1 MQETQVL
8 RYSPTGNWL
17 NFYETE
23 AMAEISSR
31 IYSEVGETK
40 GSFEN
45 YTTKEITNYSNN
57 RRRNGSK

>member
-17 NFYETE
+17 NFDETE
-23 AMAEISSR
+23 AMADIGSR

-45 YTTKEITNYSNN
+45 YTTKDVGYNY
-57 RRRNGSK
+57 KLQ